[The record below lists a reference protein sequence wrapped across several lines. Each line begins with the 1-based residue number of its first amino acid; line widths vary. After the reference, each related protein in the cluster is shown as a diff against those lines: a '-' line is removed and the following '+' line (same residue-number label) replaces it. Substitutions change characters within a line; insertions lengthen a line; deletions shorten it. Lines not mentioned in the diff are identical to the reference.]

1 MKYSLSI
8 LVSALALTGCIT
20 NPSTKQSGAAPTA
33 TTAQAVSNSNTPAA
47 TAGTSAA
54 PAAGTADAPCTP
66 AASSQASTTGKA
78 KSAKKKTS
86 TTKSASTT
94 PAAAPCAAPAASAS
108 ASAPAAAPAND
119 QQAGSATRKEVKGI
133 NDWTGYVQGTP
144 ARNSKFAK
152 LKIGMGE
159 KEVTDL
165 IGAPTDQSTHM
176 TGKAWIPFYVGS
188 GKREVWFHYKGVG
201 RLLFADNAGFTSE
214 TGLIGIEHDA
224 SERGYK

>member
-8 LVSALALTGCIT
+8 LVSALALAGCIT
-20 NPSTKQSGAAPTA
+20 NPSTKQGDAEPAATTAPASSATAAPASTAAAPTTGTA
-33 TTAQAVSNSNTPAA
+33 AAPCAPAASAQAPAAVKSKSAQKKAGTTKSKTAAA
-47 TAGTSAA
+47 TAV
-54 PAAGTADAPCTP
+54 PCTP
-66 AASSQASTTGKA
+66 AAAAQ
-78 KSAKKKTS
+78 
-86 TTKSASTT
+86 
-94 PAAAPCAAPAASAS
+94 AAAKEEPAGSAASA
-108 ASAPAAAPAND
+108 
-119 QQAGSATRKEVKGI
+119 GRKEVKGI

-144 ARNSKFAK
+144 ARNSKFTK

-159 KEVTDL
+159 KEVIDL
-165 IGAPTDQSTHM
+165 IGTPTDQSMHM

-201 RLLFADNAGFTSE
+201 RLLFADNAGFTTD

>member
-8 LVSALALTGCIT
+8 LMSAMVLAGCIT
-20 NPSTKQSGAAPTA
+20 NPINKQSAAEPA
-33 TTAQAVSNSNTPAA
+33 TTTAPAA
-47 TAGTSAA
+47 SAAQAA
-54 PAAGTADAPCTP
+54 PAGTTAAPATTNADAPCTP
-66 AASSQASTTGKA
+66 AASTKASTTGKK
-78 KSAKKKTS
+78 KSAKTS
-86 TTKSASTT
+86 KSKSKSAAA
-94 PAAAPCAAPAASAS
+94 PATAPCAAAASPANAASA
-108 ASAPAAAPAND
+108 APDSKEQAPGQAN
-119 QQAGSATRKEVKGI
+119 ANRKEVKGI

-144 ARNSKFAK
+144 VRNSKFGK

-159 KEVTDL
+159 KEVIDL
-165 IGAPTDQSTHM
+165 IGAPTDQSMHM

-201 RLLFADNAGFTSE
+201 RLLFADNAGFTTD

>member
-8 LVSALALTGCIT
+8 LVSALALAGCIT
-20 NPSTKQSGAAPTA
+20 NPSTKQSEAEPTA
-33 TTAQAVSNSNTPAA
+33 TTAAA
-47 TAGTSAA
+47 SSASSAPAGTAAA
-54 PAAGTADAPCTP
+54 PAAGAADAPCTP
-66 AASSQASTTGKA
+66 AQASTGKA
-78 KSAKKKTS
+78 KSTQKKAS
-86 TTKSASTT
+86 TTKSKSKSAAATPAKSAT
-94 PAAAPCAAPAASAS
+94 PAAPCTPAANVAS
-108 ASAPAAAPAND
+108 AAAAKD
-119 QQAGSATRKEVKGI
+119 QPAGSAATANRKEVKGI

-144 ARNSKFAK
+144 ARNSKFTK

-159 KEVTDL
+159 REVIDL
-165 IGAPTDQSTHM
+165 IGTPTDQSMHM

-201 RLLFADNAGFTSE
+201 RLLFADNAGFTTD

>member
-8 LVSALALTGCIT
+8 LVSALVLAGCIT
-20 NPSTKQSGAAPTA
+20 NPSNKQSAAEPTA
-33 TTAQAVSNSNTPAA
+33 TTAPAA
-47 TAGTSAA
+47 STTQAA
-54 PAAGTADAPCTP
+54 PAGTAAAPASTGADAPCTP
-66 AASSQASTTGKA
+66 AASAKASTTGKT
-78 KSAKKKTS
+78 KSAKKTS
-86 TTKSASTT
+86 TSKSKS
-94 PAAAPCAAPAASAS
+94 AAAPCAPAANSTNAAADNKDQSAS
-108 ASAPAAAPAND
+108 SANAN
-119 QQAGSATRKEVKGI
+119 RKEVKGI

-159 KEVTDL
+159 KEVIDL
-165 IGAPTDQSTHM
+165 IGAPTDQSMHM

-201 RLLFADNAGFTSE
+201 RLLFADNAGFTTD